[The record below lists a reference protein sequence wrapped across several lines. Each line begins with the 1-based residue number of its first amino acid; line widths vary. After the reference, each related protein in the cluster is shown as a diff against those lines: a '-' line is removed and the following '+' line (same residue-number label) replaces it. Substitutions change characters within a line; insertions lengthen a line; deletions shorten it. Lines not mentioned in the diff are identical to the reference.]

1 MKIWMSKQTN
11 RRNLFAAHTIAGMLG
26 ILLLAALLIA
36 GTAALVLASEE
47 YKEAS
52 ALLLCLLVSAVLIFL
67 ACRLG
72 RSRLRDAVIF
82 FKDDE
87 ERLYVLDA
95 RQSVPYRRGFTGSIR
110 SSMEIQQKLDGIK
123 REAERKGT
131 VPPEAVEILKV
142 ERIKEHAG
150 SCSLVCRIRRDQ
162 GQAGKWTYHL
172 IRGYE
177 GEEELRY
184 QLERKRTWTG
194 AVLPEKNR
202 NPLGIFLS
210 LPAFVLFGLL
220 GLGSHPA
227 LALLPQKLYFPCLA
241 GTALSLY
248 SLIYFL
254 VRQRRGE

>member
-87 ERLYVLDA
+87 DRLYVLDA
-95 RQSVPYRRGFTGSIR
+95 RQCVPYRRGFTGSIR
-110 SSMEIQQKLDGIK
+110 SSMEIQQRIGNHDFLRIPAKTGWNQK
-123 REAERKGT
+123 R
-131 VPPEAVEILKV
+131 
-142 ERIKEHAG
+142 
-150 SCSLVCRIRRDQ
+150 S
-162 GQAGKWTYHL
+162 
-172 IRGYE
+172 
-177 GEEELRY
+177 GEERDGSAGGGGNPESREN
-184 QLERKRTWTG
+184 QRTCR
-194 AVLPEKNR
+194 L
-202 NPLGIFLS
+202 
-210 LPAFVLFGLL
+210 
-220 GLGSHPA
+220 
-227 LALLPQKLYFPCLA
+227 LLPGLPDSERP
-241 GTALSLY
+241 GPGREMDLS
-248 SLIYFL
+248 SH
-254 VRQRRGE
+254 QRL